1 MVAVGRWWAQRLDM
15 DLVERHDRL
24 TCAFPSGAVM
34 GGIVK
39 SILGPIDDALKRERH
54 AGARS
59 KRWRH
64 YVSRRA

>member
-1 MVAVGRWWAQRLDM
+1 M

-39 SILGPIDDALKRERH
+39 SISGPIDDALKRERH

-59 KRWRH
+59 KRWRR
-64 YVSRRA
+64 YVSRWA